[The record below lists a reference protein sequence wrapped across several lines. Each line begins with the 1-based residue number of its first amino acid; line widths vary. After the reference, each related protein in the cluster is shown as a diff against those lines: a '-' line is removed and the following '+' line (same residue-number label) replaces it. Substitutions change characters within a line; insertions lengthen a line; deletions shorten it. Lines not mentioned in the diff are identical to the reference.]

1 MYRKLREKSGKYMVK
16 KFAKPAGAL
25 TPDQQALLTRITAE
39 SDAMEELDNEALLNS
54 LDTSDNALNAVLAK
68 GDGIEVNSTAARM
81 DKISNIAGGV
91 GQTFS
96 FLNAKPQQNQDMG
109 SSASGL
115 MTNVAQYAAQNGGS
129 LKGMM
134 NSGAVTGAIGS
145 VANAAL
151 DKIEGAVM
159 GDKTF
164 DAQSEAIDDTVRM
177 ASQELSKRWAPWGLL
192 AAGVIETLNFAD
204 KAAGKSVQ
212 GFETGDAGSGF
223 QGIDTTQ
230 DTMSYRGSQT
240 GKMKRDLMRRNQQ
253 MNMALAA
260 SNINENEKF
269 QMTSRMNSINNV
281 MEANRIALAGGID
294 TSLLGG

>member
-1 MYRKLREKSGKYMVK
+1 MYRKLREKSGKYTVK
-16 KFAKPAGAL
+16 KFAQPAGTL
-25 TPDQQALLTRITAE
+25 SPEHQDLLARITAE
-39 SDAMEELDNEALLNS
+39 SDAMEELDNEAMLNS
-54 LDTSDNALNAVLAK
+54 LDFSDDALNAVLAK
-68 GDGIEVNSTAARM
+68 GDAIEAKATAARM
-81 DKISNIAGGV
+81 DKLSGIAGGV
-91 GQTFS
+91 GQALG
-96 FLNAKPQQNQDMG
+96 FLNAKPQQNQDIG

-115 MTNVAQYAAQNGGS
+115 ATNVAQYAAQNGGS

-134 NSGAVTGAIGS
+134 SSGAVTGAIGS

-260 SNINENEKF
+260 SNINESEQF